1 MANTLRI
8 KRRASGSSLA
18 PASLSASELA
28 MNEVNQIL
36 YYGLGDSSGTATSVV
51 AVGGVGAF
59 ATLGT
64 TQTISGAKTFSD
76 TTTFNGSLAGTFITA
91 VANGGSGVSSASQN
105 TIFAAPNGSAGAPS
119 FRSLVAADIPS
130 LTSAKISDFDTSVRA
145 SRLDQMAAP
154 TGSVSMNNQK
164 ITNLAAPVNA
174 GDAVTKSYADALTSS
189 LDIKASVKAATTGNI
204 TLSGTQ
210 TIDGVVLA
218 AGQRVLV
225 KDQTNAT
232 QNGIY
237 EVAASTW
244 SRATDADSSDEVTPG
259 LFCFVEQGTTN
270 ADSGWVLISD
280 GTITLGSSNI
290 AFSQFSKTAE
300 ITAGDGLTRVGST
313 ISAVGTASRV
323 TVSGAGIDI
332 ASTYVGQA
340 TITTLGTITTGTWS
354 GTAIGLTKG
363 GTGADL
369 SALSSGTLIKKAAGA
384 TLTSAVVDTD
394 YLSPS
399 SIIDGGTF

>member
-1 MANTLRI
+1 
-8 KRRASGSSLA
+8 
-18 PASLSASELA
+18 
-28 MNEVNQIL
+28 
-36 YYGLGDSSGTATSVV
+36 
-51 AVGGVGAF
+51 
-59 ATLGT
+59 
-64 TQTISGAKTFSD
+64 
-76 TTTFNGSLAGTFITA
+76 
-91 VANGGSGVSSASQN
+91 
-105 TIFAAPNGSAGAPS
+105 
-119 FRSLVAADIPS
+119 
-130 LTSAKISDFDTSVRA
+130 
-145 SRLDQMAAP
+145 
-154 TGSVSMNNQK
+154 
-164 ITNLAAPVNA
+164 VNA

>member
-18 PASLSASELA
+18 PASLAASELA

-36 YYGLGDSSGTATSVV
+36 YYGLGDSSGTATSVI

-59 ATLGT
+59 CTLGS

-76 TTTFNGSLAGTFITA
+76 TTTFNGSLAGTFVTA
-91 VANGGSGVSSASQN
+91 VANGGTGAATATQN
-105 TIFAAPNGSAGAPS
+105 TIFAAPNGSNGAPS

-130 LTSAKISDFDTSVRA
+130 LTSAKLSDFDTAVRA

-154 TGSVSMNNQK
+154 TGSVSMNSQK
-164 ITNLAAPVNA
+164 LTNLAAPVDAN
-174 GDAVTKSYADALTSS
+174 DAVTKQYADALTSS
-189 LDIKASVKAATTGNI
+189 LDIKASVKAATTANI

-210 TIDGVVLA
+210 TVDDVALTVGD
-218 AGQRVLV
+218 RVLV
-225 KDQTNAT
+225 KNQTT
-232 QNGIY
+232 GSQNGIY
-237 EVAASTW
+237 NVAVGSWTR
-244 SRATDADSSDEVTPG
+244 STDADSSDEVNPG
-259 LFCFVEQGTTN
+259 MFCFVEQGTTN
-270 ADSGWVLISD
+270 EDSGWVLISN
-280 GTITLGSSNI
+280 GTITLGSSTL

-313 ISAVGTASRV
+313 ISAVGTTNRI
-323 TVSGAGIDI
+323 TVSGSGIDI
-332 ASTYVGQA
+332 ASTYVGQSS
-340 TITTLGTITTGTWS
+340 ITTLGTIATGTWS
-354 GTAIGLTKG
+354 ASTIALSKG

-369 SALSSGTLIKKAAGA
+369 SALSSGTLIKKGAGTA
-384 TLTSAVVDTD
+384 LTSAVADFD
-394 YLSPS
+394 YLTPS